1 MKKLLKKIKWSDL
14 RILMMLGA
22 VLFLYSFSNDR
33 STHRN
38 LKGVDIIFKGEE
50 THFVT
55 SSDVKDIVTNKS
67 GNISGQD
74 RTTVDLNALE
84 KGVMQN
90 KLIKEAE
97 VYVTI
102 DGVLKVEVNQKKAI
116 GRVVGEGESYYLD
129 ENGSRMPL
137 SDNYTERVILVEGN
151 IKNEMQGE
159 LKRML
164 DVINGDVFLKQ
175 EITGISI
182 QPDEVI
188 YLKSRVNQFQILF
201 GSFNEMERKLMNY
214 KAFMQYAMNENIEID
229 SYKKINLKFTQQVVC
244 SK

>member
-14 RILMMLGA
+14 RILMMLG
-22 VLFLYSFSNDR
+22 VLLFLYSFSNDR

-55 SSDVKDIVTNKS
+55 SSDVKEIVANKS
-67 GNISGQD
+67 GNITAQD
-74 RTTVDLNALE
+74 RTTVDLNNLE
-84 KGVMQN
+84 KGVLQN
-90 KLIKEAE
+90 KLIKDAE

-116 GRVVGEGESYYLD
+116 GRVVGEAESYYLD
-129 ENGSRMPL
+129 EEGSRMPL
-137 SDNYTERVILVEGN
+137 SDNYAERVLVIEGSVRS
-151 IKNEMQGE
+151 ETQGE
-159 LKRML
+159 LKQML
-164 DVINGDVFLKQ
+164 DVINADEFLKQ

-182 QPDEVI
+182 QPGEVI
-188 YLKSRVNQFQILF
+188 YLKSRVNTFEILF
-201 GSFNEMERKLMNY
+201 GSFNEMDRKLMNY
-214 KAFMQYAMNENIEID
+214 KAFMQYAINEKIDID
-229 SYKKINLKFTQQVVC
+229 SYKRINLKFTQQVVC

>member
-14 RILMMLGA
+14 RILMMLG
-22 VLFLYSFSNDR
+22 VLLFLYSFSNDR
-33 STHRN
+33 SIHRN

-67 GNISGQD
+67 GNIIAQD
-74 RTTVDLNALE
+74 RTTVDLNTLE
-84 KGVMQN
+84 KGVLQN

-102 DGVLKVEVNQKKAI
+102 DGVLKVEVKQKKAI
-116 GRVVGEGESYYLD
+116 GRVVGEVESYYLD

-137 SDNYTERVILVEGN
+137 SDNYAERVVLVEGN
-151 IKNEMQGE
+151 IKNEAQGE

-164 DVINGDVFLKQ
+164 DVINGDEFLKQ

-188 YLKSRVNQFQILF
+188 YLKSRVNKFQILF

-214 KAFMQYAMNENIEID
+214 KAFMQYAMNENIDID

>member
-1 MKKLLKKIKWSDL
+1 MKKLWKKIKWSDL

-22 VLFLYSFSNDR
+22 LLFLYSFSNDR

-55 SSDVKDIVTNKS
+55 SSDVKKIVADKS
-67 GNISGQD
+67 GNITAQD
-74 RTTVDLNALE
+74 RSTVDLSTLE
-84 KGVMQN
+84 KGVLQN
-90 KLIKEAE
+90 KLIREAE

-116 GRVVGEGESYYLD
+116 GRVVGEAESYYLD
-129 ENGSRMPL
+129 EDGHRMPL
-137 SDNYTERVILVEGN
+137 SENYAERVILVEGT
-151 IKNEMQGE
+151 IKKETQNE
-159 LKRML
+159 LKHML
-164 DVINGDVFLKQ
+164 DVINADAFLKQ

-182 QPDEVI
+182 QPNEVI
-188 YLKSRVNQFQILF
+188 YLKSRVNTFEILF
-201 GSFNEMERKLMNY
+201 GSFNEIERKLMNY
-214 KAFMQYAMNENIEID
+214 KAFMQYAINENIEID

>member
-1 MKKLLKKIKWSDL
+1 MKKLWKKIKWSDL

-22 VLFLYSFSNDR
+22 VLFLYSFSNNR

-55 SSDVKDIVTNKS
+55 SSDVKDIVTHKG
-67 GNISGQD
+67 GNITAQD
-74 RTTVDLNALE
+74 RTTIDLSALE
-84 KGVMQN
+84 KGVLQN
-90 KLIKEAE
+90 ELIKEAE

-129 ENGSRMPL
+129 ENGRQMPL
-137 SDNYTERVILVEGN
+137 SDNYAERVILVEGN
-151 IKNEMQGE
+151 IKSDMQGE

-164 DVINGDVFLKQ
+164 DVINADAFLKRD
-175 EITGISI
+175 ITGISI

-188 YLKSRVNQFQILF
+188 YLKSRVNKFQILF
-201 GSFNEMERKLMNY
+201 GSFNEMERKLKNY

>member
-14 RILMMLGA
+14 RILMMLG
-22 VLFLYSFSNDR
+22 VLLFLYSFSNDR

-55 SSDVKDIVTNKS
+55 SSDVKEIVANKS
-67 GNISGQD
+67 GNITAQD
-74 RTTVDLNALE
+74 RTTVDLNNLE
-84 KGVMQN
+84 KGVLQN
-90 KLIKEAE
+90 KLIKDAE

-116 GRVVGEGESYYLD
+116 GRVVGEAESYYLD
-129 ENGSRMPL
+129 EDGSRMPL
-137 SDNYTERVILVEGN
+137 SDNYAERVLVVEGSV
-151 IKNEMQGE
+151 KSETQGE
-159 LKRML
+159 LKQML
-164 DVINGDVFLKQ
+164 DVINADEFLKQ

-182 QPDEVI
+182 QPGEVI
-188 YLKSRVNQFQILF
+188 YLKSRVNTFEILF
-201 GSFNEMERKLMNY
+201 GSFNEMDRKLMNY
-214 KAFMQYAMNENIEID
+214 KAFMQYAINEKIDID
-229 SYKKINLKFTQQVVC
+229 SYKRINLKFTQQVVC

>member
-1 MKKLLKKIKWSDL
+1 MKKLWKKIKWSDL

-22 VLFLYSFSNDR
+22 VLFLYSFSNER

-55 SSDVKDIVTNKS
+55 SSDVKDIVTNTS

-90 KLIKEAE
+90 ELIKEAE

-102 DGVLKVEVNQKKAI
+102 DGFLKVEINQKKAI

-137 SDNYTERVILVEGN
+137 SDNYAERVILVEGN
-151 IKNEMQGE
+151 IKSDMQGE

-164 DVINGDVFLKQ
+164 DVINADAFLKRD
-175 EITGISI
+175 ITGISI
-182 QPDEVI
+182 QPNEVI
-188 YLKSRVNQFQILF
+188 YLKSRVNKFQILF
-201 GSFNEMERKLMNY
+201 GSFNEMERKLKNY

>member
-14 RILMMLGA
+14 RILMMLGIA
-22 VLFLYSFSNDR
+22 MFLYSFSNDR

-38 LKGVDIIFKGEE
+38 LKGVEIIFKGDE

-55 SSDVKDIVTNKS
+55 SSDVSDIVRHQS
-67 GNISGQD
+67 GAVTAQD
-74 RTTVDLNALE
+74 RTTIDLNTLE
-84 KGVMQN
+84 KSVLQN
-90 KLIKEAE
+90 QLIKGAE
-97 VYVTI
+97 VYLTI

-116 GRVVGEGESYYLD
+116 GRVVGEQESYYLD
-129 ENGSRMPL
+129 ESGNKMPL
-137 SDNYTERVILVEGN
+137 SENYAERVILVEGR
-151 IKNEMQGE
+151 IKDETQGD
-159 LKRML
+159 LKQML
-164 DVINGDVFLKQ
+164 DIINADEFLKQ

-182 QPDEVI
+182 QPGEVI
-188 YLKSRVNQFQILF
+188 YLKSRVNKFQILL

-214 KAFMQYAMNENIEID
+214 KAFIQYAIDEKIEID